1 MALAPGP
8 CTFSLGRLR
17 RVWREG
23 QPKLGQ
29 SHYDEYQYFDDG
41 LDDKLRHPKAA
52 KQIGLALFKSVQD
65 PSNHISQLDASFQSF
80 FLQPFRPTK
89 ATEAAVSLHFPMQM
103 NIHPT
108 CNVEL
113 VHIDTDVVFNTRWW
127 RGLAACY
134 VSCQLLQ

>member
-1 MALAPGP
+1 MVLAPRP
-8 CTFSLGRLR
+8 CTFSLDRLR

-41 LDDKLRHPKAA
+41 SDDKLRHPKAA
-52 KQIGLALFKSVQD
+52 KQFGLALFESVQD
-65 PSNHISQLDASFQSF
+65 PSNHISQFDASFQSF
-80 FLQPFRPTK
+80 FLQSFRPTK
-89 ATEAAVSLHFPMQM
+89 ATEAAVTPRFPMQI
-103 NIHPT
+103 NIRPT

-113 VHIDTDVVFNTRWW
+113 VHIDSDVAFSTRWW
-127 RGLAACY
+127 QGFAACY